1 MVDLDKLM
9 ALEGAIGAF
18 KMTVS
23 GELVD
28 HKTAQDSELN
38 ETILDLLCHVCVAN
52 MAIATMQARGWEKMT
67 GMEGF
72 YPVNGFSLVGFEWT
86 AIVNGEFGV
95 VISNDKTDYEAA
107 YATLNA

>member
-1 MVDLDKLM
+1 MVELEKLM
-9 ALEGAIGAF
+9 ALDGAIGAF
-18 KMTVS
+18 KMTES

-28 HKTAQDSELN
+28 HKVSLEGELN

-86 AIVNGEFGV
+86 AIVNGEYGV
-95 VISNDKTDYEAA
+95 VISNDKTDFEAA
-107 YATLNA
+107 YAELNA

>member
-1 MVDLDKLM
+1 MVDLEKLM
-9 ALEGAIGAF
+9 TLNGAIGAF
-18 KMTVS
+18 KMTES

-28 HKTAQDSELN
+28 HKTSKDSELN

-107 YATLNA
+107 YSLLNS